1 MRLLF
6 FVYENSEE
14 RKKERKGK
22 REMGIKTSN
31 FLLTDMTDY

>member
-1 MRLLF
+1 MRLF

-22 REMGIKTSN
+22 REMGIKQVIS
-31 FLLTDMTDY
+31 F